1 MVLSKAGGRLVEE
14 VQVCSR
20 NVPGFLVKIF
30 PRTYFG
36 TLGNR
41 IQAGKKKWMILFFCR
56 ERWGSYRSYA
66 RPFIFTAFL

>member
-1 MVLSKAGGRLVEE
+1 MLFFPCHGFNVMVLSKAGGRLVEE

-20 NVPGFLVKIF
+20 NVPGFLVEIF

-41 IQAGKKKWMILFFCR
+41 IQAGKKN
-56 ERWGSYRSYA
+56 G
-66 RPFIFTAFL
+66 

>member
-20 NVPGFLVKIF
+20 NVPGFLVEIF

-41 IQAGKKKWMILFFCR
+41 IQAGKKN
-56 ERWGSYRSYA
+56 G
-66 RPFIFTAFL
+66 